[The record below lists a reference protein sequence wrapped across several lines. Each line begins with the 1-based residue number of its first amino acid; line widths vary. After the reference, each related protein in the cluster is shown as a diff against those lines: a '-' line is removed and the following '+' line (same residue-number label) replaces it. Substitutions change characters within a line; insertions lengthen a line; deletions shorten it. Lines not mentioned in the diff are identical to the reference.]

1 MDIRAWRR
9 FSCIMMC
16 SHCIPSS
23 LLLLSHSYLH
33 GVYPY
38 KFRSILSLLHSEAGV
53 GSQVGGISSYGVLL
67 PSNPGTSVE
76 GTLKG
81 SVNPFCPSSIFP
93 SCHRYL
99 CAGEVFLDWRSLL
112 VPCSLFERSF
122 SLHPIPIRRR
132 ARLRAQPIQIRLRST
147 TLLSV
152 QPGLINR

>member
-1 MDIRAWRR
+1 MEEIQLYHDVLIVFQVHYYYYRIVTYMVYILTS
-9 FSCIMMC
+9 F
-16 SHCIPSS
+16 
-23 LLLLSHSYLH
+23 
-33 GVYPY
+33 GVFYPY
-38 KFRSILSLLHSEAGV
+38 CTLKLESEV
-53 GSQVGGISSYGVLL
+53 SGISKFPSCGVLL

-76 GTLKG
+76 GDFEGL
-81 SVNPFCPSSIFP
+81 CSSSFFP

-132 ARLRAQPIQIRLRST
+132 ARSRAQPIQIRLKST